1 MGVYALAQAGDCQAL
16 SALVRQHM
24 PLVQAL
30 ARRFSACEDA
40 FQQGCM
46 GLVAAIRHFREE
58 LGHQFS
64 TYAVPWI
71 LGEMRRGLSHT
82 LGWRS
87 RAALKKALAFQQRML
102 DRGEEPTIGQMADAA
117 GIAREELIL
126 LMERSQ
132 PHLYDETGLLLPSLP
147 DPEGERWLV
156 RLCIRDILGRM
167 PGEEA
172 WMLAQRFIHGKSQR
186 ELAALLHTTQSSI
199 SRREKQARLHFQ
211 WAWMECT

>member
-1 MGVYALAQAGDCQAL
+1 MAQAGDSQAL
-16 SALVRQHM
+16 SALVRQHI

-30 ARRFSACEDA
+30 ANRFSGCEDA

-46 GLVAAIRHFREE
+46 GLVAAIRHFKEE

-71 LGEMRRGLSHT
+71 LGEMRRGLSYT

-87 RAALKKALAFQQRML
+87 RAALKKAIVYQQRML
-102 DRGEEPTIGQMADAA
+102 NQGIEPTIGQMAVAA
-117 GIAREELIL
+117 GVAKEELIL

-132 PHLYDETGLLLPSLP
+132 PALYDETGLLLPSLP
-147 DPEGERWLV
+147 DPRGEFWLL
-156 RLCIRDILGRM
+156 RLCIRDILERM

-172 WMLAQRFIHGKSQR
+172 WMLSQRFIRGKSQM
-186 ELAALLHTTQSSI
+186 EVADMLHTTQSSI
-199 SRREKQARLHFQ
+199 SRREQQARLHFQ
-211 WAWMECT
+211 RAWLGEG